1 MLLSQTSLYRSIR
14 LRKSK
19 TNRGLNPAVLRGA
32 GGATGHQR
40 LLASNRVSLDA
51 LANGLLEREVLSGAE
66 LETLL
71 GERLAPMPMAG

>member
-1 MLLSQTSLYRSIR
+1 MIALVLLAQALT
-14 LRKSK
+14 
-19 TNRGLNPAVLRGA
+19 
-32 GGATGHQR
+32 QR

-71 GERLAPMPMAG
+71 GERLAPMAMAG